1 MPGKTDGQ
9 SYKRKVKI
17 MSLEKF
23 KVTGKVC
30 IITGGAGLFGQQ
42 HAEAVMEAEGIPV
55 LIDISEELLER
66 ARTQLLERC
75 PKGQLETYAV
85 DITNREELVKVRDDL
100 MDRYGH
106 IDILINNAANNP
118 KVEDKQKNFGNIRFD
133 NFPVNIW
140 EDDIR
145 VGLTGSF
152 LCAQVF
158 GDVMEQQ
165 RKGVILNISSD
176 LGIIAPDQRI
186 YRKDGK
192 AEEDQTIKP
201 VTYSVIKHGLLGLTK
216 YLATYWAD
224 KGIRCNAI
232 CPGGIYNGQD
242 EEFLG
247 KLTNLIPMGRMA
259 DKEEYKCTSLYLIS
273 DASSYMTGST
283 VIVDGGRTCW

>member
-1 MPGKTDGQ
+1 
-9 SYKRKVKI
+9 

-23 KVTGKVC
+23 KIPGKVC
-30 IITGGAGLFGQQ
+30 IITGGAGLFGQK
-42 HAEAVMEAEGIPV
+42 HAEAVLEGEGIPV
-55 LIDISEELLER
+55 LLDISEELLER
-66 ARTQLLERC
+66 ARKQLQDKYPGALVETYVTDITQLSDLSM
-75 PKGQLETYAV
+75 
-85 DITNREELVKVRDDL
+85 IRDRV
-100 MDRYGH
+100 MDKYGH

-133 NFPVNIW
+133 NFPLNIW

-145 VGLTGSF
+145 VGLTGAF

-158 GDVMEQQ
+158 GDVMEKQ
-165 RKGVILNISSD
+165 RRGVILNISSD

-247 KLTNLIPMGRMA
+247 KLTNLIPIGRMA
-259 DKEEYKCTSLYLIS
+259 DKEEYKCTILYLIS